1 MINRF
6 EKEFIIHNQNN
17 GNLARLGDRATMVS
31 YKIGNGD
38 GYMMLEDFAKWDKKK
53 WRKFN
58 KDFIKDKE
66 VRDLKIFLV
75 TCDDIH
81 FICGWREMDLNTFK
95 EIMYQNLYE
104 RA

>member
-17 GNLARLGDRATMVS
+17 GTLARLGERAVMVS

-38 GYMMLEDFAKWDKKK
+38 GYMMLEDFAKRDKKK

-66 VRDLKIFLV
+66 VRELKIFLV
-75 TCDDIH
+75 IIDDIH
-81 FICGWREMDLNTFK
+81 NICGWSEMDLNTFK
-95 EIMYQNLYE
+95 EIMYENLYE